1 MLIDFRKAPTVI
13 PDLFIDAIQVERVTE
28 YKYLRQQA
36 EFNKNTDFIH
46 KRCQP
51 RIFCLRKPRSLNVSA
66 AVLCTF
72 CRSCIE
78 SVLTF
83 LFLCW
88 FVGLNVKSKSVLNKV
103 VNVCGKVVGERQ
115 EQLSQFYEW
124 PVVQKARVIV
134 DDNSCVLAKHYDLLP
149 FGRRSR
155 VPKSNTVSSISKQ
168 INPFKRQSNVC
179 VCVCVNY
186 INY

>member
-1 MLIDFRKAPTVI
+1 MEDLSNSDSVYFAEVERFINWCRDNSHDLNIKKTKEMPIDFRKAPTVI

-78 SVLTF
+78 SVLIF

-88 FVGLNVKSKSVLNKV
+88 FGGLNVKSKSVLNKV

-115 EQLSQFYEW
+115 E
-124 PVVQKARVIV
+124 
-134 DDNSCVLAKHYDLLP
+134 N
-149 FGRRSR
+149 
-155 VPKSNTVSSISKQ
+155 
-168 INPFKRQSNVC
+168 
-179 VCVCVNY
+179 
-186 INY
+186 